1 MNKKIYLAFLWH
13 HHQPYYR
20 LTSTGE
26 FQMPWVRLHGIKD
39 YYGMAAL
46 LQQFPKIKSNI
57 NLVPSLLKQIKEY
70 IAGDSDRLLFLA
82 QQSVSDL
89 TIQDKQYVLENSFSA
104 HPQYMIS
111 VYPRYKELYSRLT
124 NHTDVIPG
132 AGIRV
137 SQESVKEFSNQDFI
151 DLLVCSNL
159 VWFHPLIIQ
168 GDSELKSLRQKGRDY
183 TEDDKKLV
191 IQKQK
196 DYLAEIIPL
205 HRKLQENKQIEITTT
220 PFYHP
225 ILPLLC
231 DMNSAKQAMPNV
243 SLPKIDQ
250 MALLE
255 DARWQVS
262 EAVKFYKDAFGVP
275 VKGLWPAEGSVSPE
289 IIPLLA
295 EHNINYFATD
305 EEVLA
310 HTINYYFT
318 RDSNDMLQSQGAQ
331 NLYQAY
337 RIANPS
343 GSNLSV
349 IFRDQYLANLI
360 GFQYQRW
367 EPQKAVDHFINQI
380 KSNARKVSYE
390 FPLVSVILDG
400 ENPWEHYPNNGID
413 FLRLLY
419 ERLSVDDE
427 IETVRISDYL
437 LSHPPERQL
446 ETIYSGS
453 WINHNFSIWIG
464 DKEDCQA
471 WEYLAKTKETIKP
484 ILPALSKEMFDK
496 VQENIHIAEGSDWFW
511 WFGYEHSSVLDDQ
524 FDALFR
530 NHLMNVYNLLGLNIP
545 PYLYQPIKKQRL
557 KELYNQPWGLLEI
570 KLDGRRSDYFEWLA
584 AGHFDVSANPPLVT
598 TMDHSSKELISHIF
612 FGFDRVLADPSQTD
626 EVGKASA
633 QAGSKNFCLRLDPYM
648 PARQRRVCPAEAS
661 PEGKLNPNGGSLP
674 QTSIQVKD
682 NLPPIKA
689 SLATDGKNNTFP
701 DDVYFVLNFLKP
713 LKREIIIYNLYESS
727 GKYEPVFSVLD
738 ENNNLICET
747 LKTIAVDEIIE
758 ILCPLDI
765 LGFKKDDEIEFFVEL
780 YTAPRGDPRH
790 RQEANPY
797 GSPDNKKDKLLTRLP
812 ESQPI
817 KLIVPAGNLEYINWI
832 A

>member
-1 MNKKIYLAFLWH
+1 MRKIYLAFLWH

-70 IAGDSDRLLFLA
+70 LAEDSDRLLFLA

-89 TIQDKQYVLENSFSA
+89 TLQDKQYILENSFSA
-104 HPQYMIS
+104 HPQYMIG
-111 VYPRYKELYSRLT
+111 VYPRYKELYSRLN
-124 NHTDVIPG
+124 NHTDIIPG
-132 AGIRV
+132 ASIRV
-137 SQESVKEFSNQDFI
+137 SQELAKGFSNQDFI

-159 VWFHPLIIQ
+159 VWFHPLIMER
-168 GDSELKSLRQKGRDY
+168 DPELKSLRQKGRDY
-183 TEDDKKLV
+183 TEDDKRLV

-196 DYLAEIIPL
+196 HYLAEIIPL
-205 HRKLQENKQIEITTT
+205 HRKLQEDKQIEITTT

-231 DMNSAKQAMPNV
+231 DMNSARKALPNV
-243 SLPKIDQ
+243 TLPKVDQ
-250 MALLE
+250 TALLD

-262 EAVKFYKDAFGVP
+262 EAVKFYKEHFGVAL
-275 VKGLWPAEGSVSPE
+275 KGFWPAEGSVSPE
-289 IIPLLA
+289 ILPLLT
-295 EHNINYFATD
+295 EQGINYFATD
-305 EEVLA
+305 EEILA
-310 HTINYYFT
+310 QTINYYFT
-318 RDSNDMLQSQGAQ
+318 RDSNGMLQPQGAQ
-331 NLYQAY
+331 NLYQPY
-337 RIANPS
+337 RI

-349 IFRDQYLANLI
+349 IFRDQHLSNLI

-367 EPQKAVDHFINQI
+367 EPQKAVEHFINQI
-380 KSNARKVSYE
+380 KSNAHKVSHE

-437 LSHPPERQL
+437 LSHPPERHL

-464 DKEDCQA
+464 DNEDCQA

-484 ILPALSKEMFDK
+484 ILPTLSKEMVDK
-496 VQENIHIAEGSDWFW
+496 VQENIYIAEGSDWFW
-511 WFGYEHSSVLDDQ
+511 WFGHEHSSVLDDQ

-530 NHLMNVYNLLGLNIP
+530 NHLMNVYHLLGLNIP
-545 PYLYQPIKKQRL
+545 SYLYQPIKKPRP
-557 KELYNQPWGLLEI
+557 KELYSQPWGLLEI

-584 AGHFDVSANPPLVT
+584 AGHFDVSANPPLIA
-598 TMDHSSKELISHIF
+598 TMDYSSKQLISHIF
-612 FGFDRVLADPSQTD
+612 FGFDR
-626 EVGKASA
+626 
-633 QAGSKNFCLRLDPYM
+633 KNICLRLDLPKE
-648 PARQRRVCPAEAS
+648 RR
-661 PEGKLNPNGGSLP
+661 LNNL
-674 QTSIQVKD
+674 KD
-682 NLPPIKA
+682 NTGDNRCLENI
-689 SLATDGKNNTFP
+689 
-701 DDVYFVLNFLKP
+701 YFILNFLRP
-713 LKREIIIYNLYESS
+713 LKRKVIICNLF
-727 GKYEPVFSVLD
+727 EPSPCMQVLD
-738 ENNNLICET
+738 ENNEVIKET
-747 LKTIAVDEIIE
+747 LEAIAIGEIIE

-765 LGFKKDDEIEFFVEL
+765 LGFKKDDAIEFFVEV
-780 YTAPRGDPRH
+780 YSAET
-790 RQEANPY
+790 
-797 GSPDNKKDKLLTRLP
+797 DKLLARYP
-812 ESQPI
+812 DSQPI
-817 KLIVPAGNLEYINWI
+817 KLVVPAADSEYINWI